1 MCSGTHLLYIYLT
14 ANKAIVTLLDPF
26 ELFRL
31 CRDLLQPAESSLKI
45 FTHVGLE
52 HAAAVLVDQQSKS
65 LRHRG
70 ERGCGVFYG
79 VPSPRTKIC
88 RFRYRGCISAS
99 ISQRIRHQR
108 PRNDLERLE
117 RSRDSSI
124 PDEGEEGGEGNPFS
138 VVSNRCPREALPGR
152 RGGR

>member
-52 HAAAVLVDQQSKS
+52 PAAAVLVDQQSKS
-65 LRHRG
+65 LRHKG

-99 ISQRIRHQR
+99 ISQRICHQR
-108 PRNDLERLE
+108 PRNDLERLNLRHGKGALSE
-117 RSRDSSI
+117 EEEE
-124 PDEGEEGGEGNPFS
+124 EGEEEETQF
-138 VVSNRCPREALPGR
+138 
-152 RGGR
+152 RGSK